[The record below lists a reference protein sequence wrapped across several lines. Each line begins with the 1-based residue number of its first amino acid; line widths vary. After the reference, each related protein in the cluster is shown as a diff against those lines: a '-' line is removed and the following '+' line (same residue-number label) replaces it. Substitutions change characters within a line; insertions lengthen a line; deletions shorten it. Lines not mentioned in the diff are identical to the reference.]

1 MSCGPCN
8 CDDCQDER
16 VEDEE
21 YERPAPIQNYFWSDV
36 EPANEVQAKAW
47 MGYINEVYTQYP
59 NIGIPMMALVS
70 MVGQKI
76 PGLRPE
82 NYNKVTAQVQRL
94 IRESPD
100 FEIRKGKSGG
110 VFRKDPQAILD
121 TVLEQRIQKAI
132 ATAKEMAGI
141 RDNPISYA
149 KLTEMAGVPDLI
161 TGQVKDNYT
170 CKGCGNTKLHDTNDK
185 SCWSCGRKVGT

>member
-59 NIGIPMMALVS
+59 NTGIPMMALVS

-94 IRESPD
+94 IRESPA

-110 VFRKDPQAILD
+110 VFRK
-121 TVLEQRIQKAI
+121 
-132 ATAKEMAGI
+132 
-141 RDNPISYA
+141 
-149 KLTEMAGVPDLI
+149 TEAQYITLQPMQNVPDLI

-185 SCWSCGRKVGT
+185 SCWSCGRAVGT